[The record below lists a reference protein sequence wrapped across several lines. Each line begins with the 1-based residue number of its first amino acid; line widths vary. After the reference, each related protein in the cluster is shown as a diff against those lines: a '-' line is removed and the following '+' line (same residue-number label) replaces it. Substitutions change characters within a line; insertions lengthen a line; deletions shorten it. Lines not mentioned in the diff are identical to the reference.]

1 MSEVIELEQVTF
13 GYKDNGFS
21 LREINLKIKEGKFLS
36 ILGPNGSGK
45 STLLKI
51 ISGQLQ
57 PSKGFVKF
65 KGKEISEIPPKE
77 RAKRLALVSQ
87 NTTIVYPF
95 TVYEIVAMG
104 RTPYLNF
111 LGYEKKK
118 DSEVVRYALQQMGIE
133 HLAGKSITRISGG
146 EAQRAFIARALA
158 QEPEV
163 ILLDEANAHLDV
175 KHQISIY
182 KTLKELNEQKG
193 ITVVFVSHDF
203 NLPAR
208 FAERILLLKEG
219 RIFKDGTI
227 KNILTQGNIKTVF
240 DVNSEI
246 LQRENSIDVLLRV

>member
-1 MSEVIELEQVTF
+1 LIELEQVTF
-13 GYKDNGFS
+13 EYKDNGFA
-21 LREINLKIKEGKFLS
+21 LQEINLKIKEGEFLS

-51 ISGQLQ
+51 ISGELQ
-57 PSKGFVKF
+57 PSKGLVKF
-65 KGKEISEIPPKE
+65 NGQEVGKIRTKE
-77 RAKRLALVSQ
+77 RAKKMAFVSQ
-87 NTTIVYPF
+87 NATVVYPF

-111 LGYEKKK
+111 LGYEKKR
-118 DSEVVRYALQQMGIE
+118 DSEIVHYALQRMGIE
-133 HLAGKSITRISGG
+133 HLAGKSITHISGG

-158 QEPEV
+158 QEPDV

-208 FAERILLLKEG
+208 FSERVMLLTEG
-219 RIFKDGTI
+219 TIFKDGTI
-227 KNILTQGNIKTVF
+227 KNILTEENIKTVF
-240 DVNSEI
+240 DVNIEI
-246 LQRENSIDVLLRV
+246 LQRENSIDILLRI